1 MAMTLVKRVAQSPV
15 VARLR
20 SFVFPDRASRVVEPI
35 ASSGNGARPCRG
47 PGGPDLHSLSGAGT
61 GQEPLFLRQAVLELE
76 RLWEARR
83 SCLVA
88 DDLQYV
94 MMTHGALTAHL
105 AGELDRCCR
114 MSATGG
120 YQDIYSLHPVTF
132 LKVLLDI
139 YRDALT
145 HPPVEWREDDDD
157 GVVSAMALRMAEAA
171 GMLAKFCWARSE
183 AVLPVIWQALAAAYV
198 STAGSGERAAG
209 DKTNEVVCALISRT
223 LLLLLADPFSLR
235 PVEIGEADR
244 LIADCLPSKALEN
257 CWSNG
262 SVAFDLE
269 AGIPLASWKAEINP
283 RISVVW
289 LPVSHV
295 VVNVLAKVGASE
307 QGLWP
312 DLPRMLARRWM
323 AFPSHRQN
331 IRTDAFIGSHFICGA
346 MSLIQVEKPSM
357 HSRDGKPR
365 RHAGRAGILLD
376 YSDTGC
382 RIRLQGANYLPLT
395 PGVLVGI
402 ELPSMRGLSAG
413 VIRWV
418 KRSSE
423 LHAEAGI
430 RFVAREFEPVPLR
443 LAHGRWVGGNLVEYG
458 LLAVSE
464 LGGLDKDRIEI
475 ILPRDKVPA
484 EMLETLKAVNTGSDF
499 HVQEVLEV
507 GHDFLRISACTQ
519 ASRSRA
525 EMEFAPFSI

>member
-1 MAMTLVKRVAQSPV
+1 MILVKRVARLPV

-20 SFVFPDRASRVVEPI
+20 SFVFPDRASRVVEPEV
-35 ASSGNGARPCRG
+35 
-47 PGGPDLHSLSGAGT
+47 PGGPDLHPLSSAGT
-61 GQEPLFLRQAVLELE
+61 GQAHLFLRQVIQDLDC
-76 RLWEARR
+76 LWGRHR

-88 DDLQYV
+88 ADLQRV
-94 MMTHGALTAHL
+94 MTVHCALSSYL

-114 MSATGG
+114 MSASWG
-120 YQDIYSLHPVTF
+120 YQDIYSLRPVTF
-132 LKVLLDI
+132 LRVLLEI
-139 YRDALT
+139 YCDALT
-145 HPPVEWREDDDD
+145 HPPVEWQEEEYD
-157 GVVSAMALRMAEAA
+157 GVLSAMALRMAEAA
-171 GMLAKFCWARSE
+171 RMLAIFCWARSE
-183 AVLPVIWQALAAAYV
+183 AALPVTWQALAAAYE
-198 STAGSGERAAG
+198 STGGSDEGAAG
-209 DKTNEVVCALISRT
+209 DKTNEDVCALISRT
-223 LLLLLADPFSLR
+223 LLLSLADPFSLR

-244 LIADCLPSKALEN
+244 LIADSLPGKPLGN

-262 SVAFDLE
+262 SIAFDLE

-283 RISVVW
+283 RRSVVW
-289 LPVSHV
+289 LPVSHI
-295 VVNVLAKVGASE
+295 VVNVLAKVGPSE
-307 QGLWP
+307 LGVWP
-312 DLPRMLARRWM
+312 NLPRLLARRWM

-331 IRTDAFIGSHFICGA
+331 TRTDAFIRSQFVCGA

-357 HSRDGKPR
+357 HSSDGKPR
-365 RHAGRAGILLD
+365 RHDGRAGILLD

-382 RIRLQGANYLPLT
+382 RIWLQGANYLHLA

-402 ELPSMRGLSAG
+402 ELPSMRRLSAG

-418 KRSSE
+418 KRSSAQ
-423 LHAEAGI
+423 HAEAGI

-484 EMLETLKAVNTGSDF
+484 EKLETLKAVNTDSDF

-507 GHDFLRISACTQ
+507 GHDFLRISARTQ